1 MKNYLKYN
9 IYFIAIIALLASCN
23 KSKQAVN
30 IDETQNLPETI
41 TITEAQF
48 LDAKME
54 LGAVTEQTFNE
65 GIKTNGFIDVPPENR
80 ASVSTIM
87 GGYIKSAPLLIGDEV
102 KKGQLLLTIENP
114 DFIEIQQNY
123 LESFQQLNF
132 LKTEYDRQ
140 KTLFDEKITSQKNYL
155 KAESDYKTT
164 IAKYNGLGQKLQLM
178 NINLSKVK
186 EGKFTSV
193 MAIYSPISG
202 SIANVDTS
210 IGKFMNASE
219 VLIDVINDEHKHLEL
234 VIFEKDVL
242 KVKEGQ
248 KIKFK
253 LPESSSKLYDGEVHL
268 IGKSIDEVNRTVKV
282 HGHIYNEHESFL
294 VGMFVEAEI
303 FTNTIQKMALPVN
316 AVLESDE
323 NYFILVLKEQ
333 LNNEYLFEKVQVTI
347 GSKNEEWVEIIN
359 TEGTLKNRQ
368 ILINGAF
375 LPVE

>member
-1 MKNYLKYN
+1 
-9 IYFIAIIALLASCN
+9 
-23 KSKQAVN
+23 
-30 IDETQNLPETI
+30 
-41 TITEAQF
+41 
-48 LDAKME
+48 
-54 LGAVTEQTFNE
+54 
-65 GIKTNGFIDVPPENR
+65 
-80 ASVSTIM
+80 
-87 GGYIKSAPLLIGDEV
+87 
-102 KKGQLLLTIENP
+102 
-114 DFIEIQQNY
+114 
-123 LESFQQLNF
+123 
-132 LKTEYDRQ
+132 
-140 KTLFDEKITSQKNYL
+140 LFDENITSQKNYL

-164 IAKYNGLGQKLQLM
+164 IAKYNGLGQKLALM
-178 NINLSKVK
+178 NLNLSKVK

-219 VLIDVINDEHKHLEL
+219 VLIEIINDEHKHLEL

-242 KVKEGQ
+242 NVKEGQ

-282 HGHIYNEHESFL
+282 HGHIDNEHESFL

-303 FTNTIQKMALPVN
+303 FTKTIQKMALPVN
-316 AVLESDE
+316 AVLEADD
-323 NYFILVLKEQ
+323 NYYILVLKEQ
-333 LNNEYLFEKVQVTI
+333 LNNEYLFEKVQVAI
-347 GSKNEEWVEIIN
+347 GSKNEEWVEIID
-359 TEGTLKNRQ
+359 TKGLLKNRQ